1 MQHLHQHHR
10 KRLASPEPGSS
21 THRPPHDT
29 GTSADGTGSW
39 NPTLGSGGAAYL
51 DLAGTTSTAEE
62 RQITISA
69 HGQNNQFKGELR
81 VLPWAQ
87 NPTADPQR
95 ACPLTCNGTAFDPQ
109 SSTIARSH
117 PMELAT
123 ELHEVLEV
131 SVALA
136 VAVVPEGFPAVATF
150 TLVVGMRRMAQRGGL
165 VRRLPTVETL
175 GSTTSSPRTRP
186 GRRPPTSWKSST

>member
-1 MQHLHQHHR
+1 MIAGSACPSRAATTFTEQVAAWCSTYINTNTS
-10 KRLASPEPGSS
+10 LASPEPGSS

-39 NPTLGSGGAAYL
+39 NPTVGSGGAAYL

-69 HGQNNQFKGELR
+69 HGQDNQFKGELR

-95 ACPLTCNGTAFDPQ
+95 ACPL
-109 SSTIARSH
+109 
-117 PMELAT
+117 
-123 ELHEVLEV
+123 
-131 SVALA
+131 
-136 VAVVPEGFPAVATF
+136 
-150 TLVVGMRRMAQRGGL
+150 MR
-165 VRRLPTVETL
+165 
-175 GSTTSSPRTRP
+175 
-186 GRRPPTSWKSST
+186 